1 MRTTGLVYHRRA
13 IELSHFWGF
22 LSRSHIF
29 AWTTWPKTLWP
40 RGIMRPRNWKIGHDA
55 LCFPCDVNSRKI
67 LIKRAWWHTTVSLA
81 CYFTHCLL
89 ISVSVYSPFY
99 PKSCGGSQLLLH
111 YSKVKKSRI
120 KKLWEVFPLENSER
134 FCERLE
140 NEKKQTI
147 GLGKKCE
154 FLSHVATASNNFH
167 LFE

>member
-22 LSRSHIF
+22 LFRSHIF
-29 AWTTWPKTLWP
+29 AWTTWPETLWP
-40 RGIMRPRNWKIGHDA
+40 RGIMRPRNWQIGHDA
-55 LCFPCDVNSRKI
+55 LCFPCDVKNRKI

-120 KKLWEVFPLENSER
+120 KKALRSFASGKFRKILRKTWEWEETNNRVRKGMWISEP
-134 FCERLE
+134 CCHS
-140 NEKKQTI
+140 Q
-147 GLGKKCE
+147 
-154 FLSHVATASNNFH
+154 
-167 LFE
+167 